1 MEVNLMEIGD
11 RIRAIRMERG
21 LTQKELGNLCG
32 MADSAIRRYESN
44 RGNPTQK
51 TLIKIAKAL
60 GVHLRDL
67 SDNSWLKEIDQELG
81 PEKLAA
87 LRAEVSSSETDEHK
101 PTELEQEIIDMFLKL
116 DDPARSALLG
126 YANRLVEEMRDKPS
140 EEIPMDIESQ
150 LERYRHGLLMGIA
163 TAQVNFTVPP
173 EDIDIDSVS
182 LTPELTAMVED
193 AVKKQRKILEA
204 EQQQKK

>member
-1 MEVNLMEIGD
+1 MPVGD
-11 RIRAIRMERG
+11 RIRAIRTERG
-21 LTQKELGNLCG
+21 LTQKELGELCG

-51 TLIKIAKAL
+51 TLLKIAKAL

-67 SDNSWLKEIDQELG
+67 ADNSWLEEIDRELG

-87 LRAEVSSSETDEHK
+87 LRAEGSSSETDDERK
-101 PTELEQEIIDMFLKL
+101 PTKLEQEIIELFLKL

-126 YANRLVEEMRDKPS
+126 YANRLAEEMRNKPP
-140 EEIPMDIESQ
+140 EEVPMDIESQ

-163 TAQVNFTVPP
+163 TAQANFSIPP
-173 EDIDIDSVS
+173 EDIDVDSIS
-182 LTPELTAMVED
+182 LTPELSAMVED
-193 AVKKQRKILEA
+193 AVKKQREILEA
-204 EQQQKK
+204 EQQKK

>member
-1 MEVNLMEIGD
+1 MPVGD
-11 RIRAIRMERG
+11 RIRAIRTERG
-21 LTQKELGNLCG
+21 LTQKELGELCG

-51 TLIKIAKAL
+51 TLLKIAKAL

-67 SDNSWLKEIDQELG
+67 ADNSWLEEIDRELG

-87 LRAEVSSSETDEHK
+87 LRAEGSSSETDDERK
-101 PTELEQEIIDMFLKL
+101 PTKLEQEIIELFLKL

-126 YANRLVEEMRDKPS
+126 YANRLAEEMRNKPP
-140 EEIPMDIESQ
+140 EEVPMDIESQ

-163 TAQVNFTVPP
+163 TAQANFSIPP
-173 EDIDIDSVS
+173 EDIDVDSIS
-182 LTPELTAMVED
+182 LTPELSAMIED
-193 AVKKQRKILEA
+193 AVKKQREILEA
-204 EQQQKK
+204 EQQKK